1 MLNRGDG
8 MILIMIF
15 FLQNKKYTA
24 VVLAS
29 VATLFLPIISS
40 AQNSIVKNE
49 YIPLAAG
56 LDKIY
61 TTSTTFGQFLNS
73 LFNIALTLG
82 AVLAVLIIATAGLQ
96 YMTTDAVSGKTSGKE
111 GIQRAVTGILMLLG
125 IWLFFETINPDI
137 TDLGF
142 TMPPAVVEQ
151 SDASRRAALNLI
163 IPGSYTGTSYTSPTW
178 TTIPNDQY
186 CKDVRGPEWV
196 GIDPHH
202 CPSVA
207 ANAGDRCCGINPN
220 YVAPT
225 PQGDPLTSESYY
237 PPDEVADI
245 PTGSWCYTL
254 SDNAGLACFGD
265 SNSCENTLPN
275 DSQASGICSQK

>member
-29 VATLFLPIISS
+29 VSTLFLPIVSS
-40 AQNSIVKNE
+40 AQENV
-49 YIPLAAG
+49 YVPLAAG

-137 TDLGF
+137 TDLDFGL
-142 TMPPAVVEQ
+142 TPAVIETGTGTLSEEAYAGVKT
-151 SDASRRAALNLI
+151 L
-163 IPGSYTGTSYTSPTW
+163 IPGVIDGEEMHCVQSARELSCFPTKAECEY
-178 TTIPNDQY
+178 IFGSAYLESDCAPRSQ
-186 CKDVRGPEWV
+186 
-196 GIDPHH
+196 
-202 CPSVA
+202 
-207 ANAGDRCCGINPN
+207 GINFPD
-220 YVAPT
+220 PT
-225 PQGDPLTSESYY
+225 IRWYGI
-237 PPDEVADI
+237 PP
-245 PTGSWCYTL
+245 TT
-254 SDNAGLACFGD
+254 N
-265 SNSCENTLPN
+265 
-275 DSQASGICSQK
+275 